1 MITDN
6 HGYTVWVIDDEAQ
19 VLESQKAFLGA
30 SGFDVVTYSN
40 PLDAEKDLVVTNNFV
55 VFILDHDFSMAGM
68 SSYVGY
74 DFSAKVRNSYF
85 LGRAAPI
92 IYVTGRESR
101 ESFLIAMST
110 NPGLVPNIYFAKNEL
125 AADPR
130 RLIEAISDAYEYLQE
145 LETLID
151 EHGFEIALGIVTDWR
166 F

>member
-1 MITDN
+1 MTTFN
-6 HGYTVWVIDDEAQ
+6 SGYAVWVVDDESQ

-30 SGFDVVTYSN
+30 SGFEVATFSN
-40 PLDAEKDLVVTNNFV
+40 PLEAEEKLPNAAEFL

-74 DFSAKVRNSYF
+74 DFSSKVRSTYF

-101 ESFLIAMST
+101 ENFQIAKSA

-125 AADPR
+125 ASEPQK
-130 RLIEAISDAYEYLQE
+130 LIEALADAYEYLEE

-151 EHGFEIALGIVTDWR
+151 QHGFETALGIVTDWR